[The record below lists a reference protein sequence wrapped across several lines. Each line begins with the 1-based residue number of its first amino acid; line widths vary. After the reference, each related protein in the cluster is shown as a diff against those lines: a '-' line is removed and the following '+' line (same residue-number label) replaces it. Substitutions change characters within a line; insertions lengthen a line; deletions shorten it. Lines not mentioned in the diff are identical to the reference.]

1 MHIYTIIPVAPFEPV
16 SVITKSIE
24 CLKELECDNFTVEVY
39 YVIDSLPGDKRDLH
53 WELPDN
59 FKILLRNT
67 NRGRRAGAINDCLSV
82 VKDADYVA
90 IFDVDCRPA
99 TDYIVKCVAALE
111 EYDSAVLSQGY
122 RVINNMSNVL
132 TKTASLESNFLYELN
147 QFLSRSH
154 NFFAFMGPMVVKG
167 SFLESET
174 FNEGVTDEV
183 FDMLVRMYIKG
194 KVAVLANTTM
204 GEQAPTTLR
213 DLYHQR
219 VRWSRGMVESFS
231 RYLIPMMNAPIP
243 FMRKMSWL
251 SIIVFSTAQFL
262 FFPAVLLRVDKILKL
277 SDGPLEFVKLLAG
290 GIGYSCLMTICGF
303 VAMTQHV
310 TSSKSE
316 RRPLIRSDL

>member
-24 CLKELECDNFTVEVY
+24 CFKELEYDNFTFEVY
-39 YVIDSLPGDKRDLH
+39 YVIDSFPGDKRDLH

-59 FKILLRNT
+59 FKIMLRNT
-67 NRGRRAGAINDCLSV
+67 NRGRRAGAINDFL
-82 VKDADYVA
+82 KEITDADYVA

-99 TDYIVKCVAALE
+99 KDYIVKCVAALE
-111 EYDSAVLSQGY
+111 ENDSAVLSQGC

-132 TKTASLESNFLYELN
+132 TKNASLESNFLCELN

-154 NFFAFMGPMVVKG
+154 NFLAFMGPMVVRG
-167 SFLESET
+167 SFLESEP
-174 FNEGVTDEV
+174 FNEEVTDEV
-183 FDMLVRMYIKG
+183 FDMLVRMYVKG
-194 KVAVLANTTM
+194 EVAVLAKTTM
-204 GEQAPTTLR
+204 GEQAPTTFR
-213 DLYHQR
+213 DLYYQR

-231 RYLIPMMNAPIP
+231 RYLVPMVKAPIP

-251 SIIVFSTAQFL
+251 SIIIFSTSQFL
-262 FFPAVLLRVDKILKL
+262 LSPVVLLRVDKILKL
-277 SDGPLEFVKLLAG
+277 SDGPLEFVKLLVG

-303 VAMTQHV
+303 VAITQHV

-316 RRPLIRSDL
+316 RRPLTRSDL

>member
-1 MHIYTIIPVAPFEPV
+1 MHIYAIIPVAPFEPV

-24 CLKELECDNFTVEVY
+24 CFKELECYNFTIEVF
-39 YVIDSLPGDKRDLH
+39 YVIDSLPGDTRDLH

-59 FKILLRNT
+59 FKILLRDT

-90 IFDVDCRPA
+90 IIDVDGRPA
-99 TDYIVKCVAALE
+99 KDYIVKCVAALE
-111 EYDSAVLSQGY
+111 ENDSAAFSQGY
-122 RVINNMSNVL
+122 RVINNRSNAL
-132 TKTASLESNFLYELN
+132 TKIISLESAFTRDLN
-147 QFLSRSH
+147 RVFTRRS
-154 NFFAFMGPMVVKG
+154 NDFFVFMGPMVVRG
-167 SFLESET
+167 SFLENET

-183 FDMLVRMYIKG
+183 FDMLVRMYVKG

-219 VRWSRGMVESFS
+219 VRWSRGAVESFS
-231 RYLIPMMNAPIP
+231 RYLTPMINAPIP

-262 FFPAVLLRVDKILKL
+262 LSPAVFVRLDEILKL
-277 SDGPLEFVKLLAG
+277 SDGPLEFVKLLAS

-303 VAMTQHV
+303 VEIGRAHV
-310 TSSKSE
+310 
-316 RRPLIRSDL
+316 

>member
-1 MHIYTIIPVAPFEPV
+1 MHIYTIIPVAPFEPEA
-16 SVITKSIE
+16 VITKSIE
-24 CLKELECDNFTVEVY
+24 CFKELECDNFTFEVY

-90 IFDVDCRPA
+90 IIDVDSRPA
-99 TDYIVKCVAALE
+99 KDYIVKCVAALE
-111 EYDSAVLSQGY
+111 EDDSAVLSQGY

-147 QFLSRSH
+147 QSLSRSH
-154 NFFAFMGPMVVKG
+154 NFFAFMGSMVVKG

-194 KVAVLANTTM
+194 KVAVLANTAM

-219 VRWSRGMVESFS
+219 VRWSRGVVESFN
-231 RYLIPMMNAPIP
+231 RYLIPMINAPIP

-251 SIIVFSTAQFL
+251 SIIVFSTDLFL

-277 SDGPLEFVKLLAG
+277 SDGPLEFVKLLAA
-290 GIGYSCLMTICGF
+290 GIGYMCLMTICGF
-303 VAMTQHV
+303 VAITQHV

-316 RRPLIRSDL
+316 RKPLIRSDL